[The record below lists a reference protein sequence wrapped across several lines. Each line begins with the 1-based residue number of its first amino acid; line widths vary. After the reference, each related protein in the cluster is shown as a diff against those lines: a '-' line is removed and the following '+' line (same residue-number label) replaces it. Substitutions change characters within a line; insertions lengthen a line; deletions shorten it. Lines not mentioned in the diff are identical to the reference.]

1 MLDTKIETSALN
13 IGEPLEVT
21 LKAKP
26 KDCKTLAGRFNWESV
41 KKLEARLKVEAIA
54 PQAYDVTGTISAS
67 ITQLCRV
74 SGEPISASLNIK
86 VHERFADTPEPPE
99 IDPLAISVEIT
110 EDDTIPLG
118 EMIAQLVGIE
128 ASPWPRAP
136 RSSDDASVTHSTG
149 EIAHPFASLAE
160 WKEKG

>member
-1 MLDTKIETSALN
+1 MLDTKIETQSLN
-13 IGEPLEVT
+13 IGEPINLI

-26 KDCKTLAGRFNWESV
+26 KECKTLALRFNWESV
-41 KKLEARLKVEAIA
+41 QKLEARLKVEAIA
-54 PQAYDVTGTISAS
+54 AQSYDVTGTISAA

-74 SGEPISASLNIK
+74 TGEPISANLNIK
-86 VHERFADTPEPPE
+86 VHERFTDNPEPSA

-118 EMIAQLVGIE
+118 EMVAQLVGLE
-128 ASPWPRAP
+128 ASPWPRGGG
-136 RSSDDASVTHSTG
+136 SDDTLTHSTG